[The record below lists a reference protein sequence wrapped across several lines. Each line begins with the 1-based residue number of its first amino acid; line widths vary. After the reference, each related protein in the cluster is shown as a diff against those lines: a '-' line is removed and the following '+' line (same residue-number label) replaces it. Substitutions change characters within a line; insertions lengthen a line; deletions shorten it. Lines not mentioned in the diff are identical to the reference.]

1 MSLSFIKTGPIMKNL
16 TFKQLRAVAEVA
28 HTGSVSQAAE
38 RLHLSPSA
46 VSITIKLVEEEV
58 GMPIFEK
65 AESGFKPT
73 SAGHELLI
81 AEGRIAA
88 ALKETL
94 EALDSIKG
102 ANRGRVTVGCV
113 STAKYFV
120 PYALAGFRKLHPEA
134 EIILKVGNREEI
146 LEQLEDFT
154 LDIALTGRPPQSIE
168 VQRAEVGPHP
178 HVVIAAPDHAFARQR
193 HVSAKSLSN
202 ETFLLREPGSGT
214 RMLQE
219 RILSEIG
226 ATPKTGMEM
235 SSNET
240 IKQAVMAGLG
250 IAFLSQHTVAH
261 EVAEGRLCV
270 LKVEGT
276 PVIRKWYIV
285 RLSEKPM
292 MPLTSALWSFLHQNG
307 TQYFPSMKP
316 VRAEKQPNTGA

>member
-1 MSLSFIKTGPIMKNL
+1 MRNL

-28 HTGSVSQAAE
+28 HTGSISQAAKI
-38 RLHLSPSA
+38 LHVSPSA
-46 VSITIKLVEEEV
+46 ISITVKQVEQDV

-65 AESGFKPT
+65 TDAGFKPT

-88 ALKETL
+88 ALKETI
-94 EALDSIKG
+94 EAIASIKG
-102 ANRGRVTVGCV
+102 TRRGRVTVGCV

-120 PYALAGFRKLHPEA
+120 PYALAAFRKLHPES
-134 EIILKVGNREEI
+134 EIVLKVGNREEI
-146 LEQLEDFT
+146 LELLESFS
-154 LDIALTGRPPQSIE
+154 LDIALTGRPPQTIP

-178 HVVIAAPDHAFARQR
+178 HVVIAAPDHPFARLR
-193 HVSAKSLSN
+193 NVPAKSLSN
-202 ETFLLREPGSGT
+202 EVFLLREPGSGT
-214 RMLQE
+214 RMLTE

-226 ATPKTGMEM
+226 ATPKTGMEI

-250 IAFLSQHTVAH
+250 IALLSQHTVAH
-261 EVAEGRLCV
+261 EIADGRLCV

-292 MPLTSALWSFLHQNG
+292 MPLTNALWNFLYKSGSSF
-307 TQYFPSMKP
+307 FPSTKM
-316 VRAEKQPNTGA
+316 V